1 VTKRASD
8 VVIHLRGEPLHLLPE
23 RAAFIERTA
32 TLLVAD
38 PHFGKSASFRAAG
51 LAVPGGTTAGSLA
64 RLDAALA
71 RTGARRLVFL
81 GDFFHAR
88 TGRVSGTLR
97 GARGVAR
104 AAPITGGGA
113 GPRQPRSSRRGS
125 AARTADRD
133 GGRAAP
139 GLAPFA
145 LCHHPDPVA
154 GKYVLAGHLH
164 PAAVLRGVGRQRE
177 RLPCF
182 WLGAAVGVLPAF
194 GEFTGAM
201 EVRPAPGDRVL
212 VVAGEE
218 VVEVA

>member
-71 RTGARRLVFL
+71 RTGARRLIFL
-81 GDFFHAR
+81 GDFFYAR
-88 TGRVSGTLR
+88 TGRVSATLR
-97 GARGVAR
+97 ALEVWRARHPSLELVLVRGNHDRHAGDPPPELRIETVD
-104 AAPITGGGA
+104 APL
-113 GPRQPRSSRRGS
+113 PDS
-125 AARTADRD
+125 
-133 GGRAAP
+133 
-139 GLAPFA
+139 PFA